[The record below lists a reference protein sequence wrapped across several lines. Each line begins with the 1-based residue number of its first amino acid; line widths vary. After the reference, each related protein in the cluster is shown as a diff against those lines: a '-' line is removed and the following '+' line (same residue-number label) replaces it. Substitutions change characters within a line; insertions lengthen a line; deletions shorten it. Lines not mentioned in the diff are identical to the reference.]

1 MQARNRWLCRTAWA
15 GLGASVLMLT
25 GCGCWP
31 FSETTRYETKWKS
44 QTLAAIFRNV
54 DQEGDRCRDAIYT
67 RHLQDAI
74 AACKSGEYEKI
85 RNVITGEPLKTSLA
99 KAICEEAQDELDH
112 GLPTAIDRR
121 IFNLK
126 PLPDEYASCMADRG
140 FKREEVERKECYVK
154 FM

>member
-1 MQARNRWLCRTAWA
+1 MQARNRWLRRMTSA
-15 GLGASVLMLT
+15 GMAVSVLGLT

-31 FSETTRYETKWKS
+31 FSESTTYETVWKS
-44 QTLAAIFRNV
+44 QTFAAKFKNR

-67 RHLQDAI
+67 RHLKDAM

-85 RNVITGEPLKTSLA
+85 RNVITGEPVKLSLA
-99 KAICEEAQDELDH
+99 KATCEEAQDELDH
-112 GLPTAIDRR
+112 GLPTAFDQR

-126 PLPDEYASCMADRG
+126 PLPDEYDACMADSG
-140 FKREEVERKECYVK
+140 FKREQVEKKACYVK